1 MGAENTAKTRKSR
14 MRLNIIDFLIIIVLI
29 GAVVGIAMRFGLVER
44 VTNQAGMT
52 GARISFLI
60 RDINEGSLDY
70 FGIGDTVYDK
80 EHDCLL
86 GTLESRQFMY
96 SEAFIT
102 TERGEIIKTNSENKR
117 YDVRGAVI
125 GSGTFTD
132 DGFLLDGV
140 NYVAPGSTIHVQSRD
155 LDVILTVTAVERV
168 DTVSE

>member
-1 MGAENTAKTRKSR
+1 MDTQAPLACVRNTIDTR
-14 MRLNIIDFLIIIVLI
+14 
-29 GAVVGIAMRFGLVER
+29 
-44 VTNQAGMT
+44 
-52 GARISFLI
+52 
-60 RDINEGSLDY
+60 
-70 FGIGDTVYDK
+70 DTFYDK

-102 TERGEIIKTNSENKR
+102 NERGEIIKTNSENKR

>member
-70 FGIGDTVYDK
+70 FGIGDTFYDK

-102 TERGEIIKTNSENKR
+102 NERGEIIKTN
-117 YDVRGAVI
+117 VRGAVI

>member
-1 MGAENTAKTRKSR
+1 
-14 MRLNIIDFLIIIVLI
+14 
-29 GAVVGIAMRFGLVER
+29 MRFGLVER

-70 FGIGDTVYDK
+70 FGIGDTFYDK

-96 SEAFIT
+96 SEAFVT
-102 TERGEIIKTNSENKR
+102 NERGEIIKTNSENHR

-140 NYVAPGSTIHVQSRD
+140 NYIAPGSTIHVQSRD

-168 DTVSE
+168 DAVSE